1 MVEESL
7 SERLS
12 SRIPPGHPLKRA
24 MEAAVLDALSAAD
37 GWTCEIL
44 ASSAITVWLVEF
56 KYRGDDGH
64 KEGFFVRPGQFDDG
78 DFRLLVAAALR
89 HGQDSRP
96 QH

>member
-1 MVEESL
+1 MVQESL

-12 SRIPPGHPLKRA
+12 SRIPYGHPLKGA

-56 KYRGDDGH
+56 KYGDGY
-64 KEGFFVRPGQFDDG
+64 KEGFFVRPGQFDDE
-78 DFRLLVAAALR
+78 DFRLLVAAALK
-89 HGQDSRP
+89 HGQERP
-96 QH
+96 RH